1 LVEREDEMR
10 DYYYGYRYW
19 KSKGAASMDMTIGRR
34 YRAKI
39 RTNVRYQ
46 AMIRKAHA
54 KHSAKVERVYKEE
67 LLAR

>member
-1 LVEREDEMR
+1 
-10 DYYYGYRYW
+10 
-19 KSKGAASMDMTIGRR
+19 MDMTIGRR

-67 LLAR
+67 ILAR